1 MNDFL
6 LYMIQVSISMALF
19 YGIYWLFLRKETFF
33 HANRIYL
40 NTSLIISALVPFLDY
55 TYFLSDITNNYIVML
70 DPITITASEINNGIQ
85 YNLTT
90 FQVILIIYFTGLF
103 IFSVRFLYQIF
114 QLARIA
120 FSGKLKVQNGVSFI
134 ISEKRISPFSF
145 FNYIFLSS
153 DGLNQDESKGII
165 EHEKVHI
172 KQKHSIDI
180 ILLELLVIAFW
191 FNPFIWLYKKS
202 VKTIHEY
209 LADEGVL
216 TNGYK
221 RNTYQSLL
229 LNQTLGIQINDLTNS
244 FNHSLIKRRFIMMTK
259 SRSGILARFK
269 ILLIVPT
276 ALIVLFVTMA
286 GNDAMAQ
293 DEKTTEKVVKSEK
306 MGDIDPPPPPPPPKK
321 VKTQEPQEKDAIFT
335 VVEEMP
341 EYPGGKDALYK
352 FLGENVK
359 YPKEALKESVS
370 GTVFVTFVIEK
381 DGSVNKTKILATRLN
396 PKDASQDIQNAMSKS
411 ALKVIHMMPNWKPG
425 KQRGKAVRVQYNLP
439 VKYIL
444 DDGAEKK
451 KE

>member
-6 LYMIQVSISMALF
+6 LYMIQVSVSMALF

-33 HANRIYL
+33 NANRIYL
-40 NTSLIISALVPFLDY
+40 NISLLISALVPFFDY
-55 TYFLSDITNNYIVML
+55 SYFLNDITNNYIVML
-70 DPITITASEINNGIQ
+70 EPITITANEINNGIQ

-90 FQVILIIYFTGLF
+90 FQVILIIYFTGLI

-114 QLARIA
+114 QLTRIA
-120 FSGKLKVQNGVSFI
+120 FSGKVKVQDGVSYI
-134 ISEKRISPFSF
+134 ISNKHISPFSF

-153 DGLNQDESKGII
+153 EELNLDESKGII

-180 ILLELLVIAFW
+180 ILLEFFAIAFW

-306 MGDIDPPPPPPPPKK
+306 MGDMDPPPPPPPPKK
-321 VKTQEPQEKDAIFT
+321 VKTQEPQEKDAIFK

-341 EYPGGKDALYK
+341 EYPGGKEALYK

-359 YPKEALKESVS
+359 YPKEALKEIVS
-370 GTVFVTFVIEK
+370 GTVFVTFVVEK
-381 DGSVNKTKILATRLN
+381 DGSINDIKLLATRLK
-396 PKDASQDIQNAMSKS
+396 PEKVSKDIQNAFSKS
-411 ALKVIHMMPNWKPG
+411 AMNAINMMPKWTPG
-425 KQRGKAVRVQYNLP
+425 KTKGKAVRVQYNLP
-439 VKYIL
+439 IKYVL
-444 DDGAEKK
+444 DDGEKK
-451 KE
+451 KKE

>member
-6 LYMIQVSISMALF
+6 LYMIQASISMALF
-19 YGIYWLFLRKETFF
+19 YGIYWLFLRKETYF
-33 HANRIYL
+33 HTNRFYL
-40 NTSLIISALVPFLDY
+40 NISLIISALFPLFDY
-55 TYFLSDITNNYIVML
+55 TYFLSNITNNYIVML
-70 DPITITASEINNGIQ
+70 DPITITAKEINDGIQ
-85 YNLTT
+85 YNLST
-90 FQVILIIYFTGLF
+90 FQVILIIYFTGLT
-103 IFSVRFLYQIF
+103 IFSIRFLYQIF

-120 FSGKLKVQNGVSFI
+120 FSGKVKVQNGVSYI
-134 ISEKRISPFSF
+134 ISNKHISPFSF

-153 DGLNQDESKGII
+153 EELNQDESKGII
-165 EHEKVHI
+165 AHEKVHI

-180 ILLELLVIAFW
+180 ILLEFFAIAFW

-286 GNDAMAQ
+286 GKDAMAQ
-293 DEKTTEKVVKSEK
+293 QTKTTEKEVQKSEQGADK
-306 MGDIDPPPPPPPPKK
+306 DVPPPPPKK
-321 VKTQEPQEKDAIFT
+321 VKTSDQQEKDDVFI

-341 EYPGGKDALYK
+341 EYPGGREAMYK
-352 FLGENVK
+352 FLSENVK
-359 YPKEALKESVS
+359 YPKEAIKAGVT
-370 GTVFVTFVIEK
+370 GTVFVTFVVEK
-381 DGSVNKTKILATRLN
+381 DGSVSETQILATRLD
-396 PKDASQDIQNAMSKS
+396 PKDASQDIKNDFSESSLNVLHK
-411 ALKVIHMMPNWKPG
+411 MPKWKPG
-425 KQRGKAVRVQYNLP
+425 KQGGKAVRVKYNLP
-439 VKYIL
+439 IRYNL
-444 DDGAEKK
+444 DEGAKK
-451 KE
+451 KEK